1 MRSRSPATSARAC
14 WASCAYCS
22 GLLPLRLSVVNMSCS
37 LAAAAA
43 APGLCGGKGGAM
55 NATGEAQAPRMA
67 DGFVHRGRQVT
78 RLETFV
84 DAAFAFAVTLLVI
97 SIDEIP
103 DSRAA
108 LVLALKAVPSFAACF
123 AMIAMFWAA
132 HARWSRRYGFDD
144 AASTTLSLLLVFVV
158 LVYVYPLRLQF
169 GVFFAWVTGGWL
181 PSPMRIKSAADVG
194 FMFLVYGLAFA
205 MMSLCM
211 LGLYAHAWRRR
222 DAVGLDAGER
232 ARTAGEL
239 ARSEEHTSELQSL
252 MRISYAV
259 FCLKTKKTD
268 KNTIT

>member
-1 MRSRSPATSARAC
+1 MTDAD
-14 WASCAYCS
+14 
-22 GLLPLRLSVVNMSCS
+22 G
-37 LAAAAA
+37 
-43 APGLCGGKGGAM
+43 APP
-55 NATGEAQAPRMA
+55 PRMQ

-78 RLETFV
+78 RLEAFV

-97 SIDEIP
+97 SIDAIP

-108 LVLALKAVPSFAACF
+108 LVLALKSVPSFAACF

-144 AASTTLSLLLVFVV
+144 GASSVLSLLLVFVV

-169 GVFFAWVTGGWL
+169 GVFFAWITDGWL
-181 PSPMRIKSAADVG
+181 PSPMRIESAADVG

-222 DAVGLDAGER
+222 DAIALDAGER
-232 ARTAGEL
+232 AGTAGEIAIYVFYVAIAVLSIVLAVWAPRHAPQVIGVAGGIYALLGLTGVVESL
-239 ARSEEHTSELQSL
+239 ARRRTLARQ
-252 MRISYAV
+252 AGA
-259 FCLKTKKTD
+259 
-268 KNTIT
+268 

>member
-84 DAAFAFAVTLLVI
+84 DAAFAFAVTLL
-97 SIDEIP
+97 
-103 DSRAA
+103 
-108 LVLALKAVPSFAACF
+108 
-123 AMIAMFWAA
+123 
-132 HARWSRRYGFDD
+132 
-144 AASTTLSLLLVFVV
+144 
-158 LVYVYPLRLQF
+158 
-169 GVFFAWVTGGWL
+169 
-181 PSPMRIKSAADVG
+181 
-194 FMFLVYGLAFA
+194 
-205 MMSLCM
+205 
-211 LGLYAHAWRRR
+211 
-222 DAVGLDAGER
+222 
-232 ARTAGEL
+232 
-239 ARSEEHTSELQSL
+239 RSEEHTSELQSL

-259 FCLKTKKTD
+259 FCLKKK
-268 KNTIT
+268 KI

>member
-1 MRSRSPATSARAC
+1 
-14 WASCAYCS
+14 
-22 GLLPLRLSVVNMSCS
+22 
-37 LAAAAA
+37 
-43 APGLCGGKGGAM
+43 M
-55 NATGEAQAPRMA
+55 NATGGAQAPRTA
-67 DGFVHRGRQVT
+67 DGFVHRGRHVT
-78 RLETFV
+78 RREAFV

-97 SIDEIP
+97 SIDAIP
-103 DSRAA
+103 DSREA

-144 AASTTLSLLLVFVV
+144 AAGTTLSLLLVFVV

-181 PSPMRIKSAADVG
+181 PTPMRIESADDVG

-222 DAVGLDAGER
+222 DPIGLDAGER

-239 ARSEEHTSELQSL
+239 AIHVFHVAVATLSIALAVLLPRHAPQWIGVAGGVYALLGLTGVVESL
-252 MRISYAV
+252 ARRRA
-259 FCLKTKKTD
+259 LARGAGA
-268 KNTIT
+268 

>member
-1 MRSRSPATSARAC
+1 MSARDDA
-14 WASCAYCS
+14 
-22 GLLPLRLSVVNMSCS
+22 R
-37 LAAAAA
+37 
-43 APGLCGGKGGAM
+43 
-55 NATGEAQAPRMA
+55 APRMG

-78 RLETFV
+78 RLEAFV

-97 SIDEIP
+97 SIDAIP
-103 DSRAA
+103 DSREA

-144 AASTTLSLLLVFVV
+144 TASTVLSLLLVFVV

-181 PSPMRIKSAADVG
+181 PSPMRVESADDVG

-211 LGLYAHAWRRR
+211 VGLYLHAWRRR
-222 DAVGLDAGER
+222 VQLGLDRNER
-232 ARTAGEL
+232 AGTVAEIAMYVFFVAVAAVSIALATWAPTHAPQLVGMAGMVYALLMLTGVVESRARRRAL
-239 ARSEEHTSELQSL
+239 ARD
-252 MRISYAV
+252 AGA
-259 FCLKTKKTD
+259 
-268 KNTIT
+268 

>member
-1 MRSRSPATSARAC
+1 
-14 WASCAYCS
+14 
-22 GLLPLRLSVVNMSCS
+22 MSES
-37 LAAAAA
+37 
-43 APGLCGGKGGAM
+43 GGAHV
-55 NATGEAQAPRMA
+55 PRMA
-67 DGFVHRGRQVT
+67 DGFMHRGRQVT
-78 RLETFV
+78 RLEAFV

-97 SIDEIP
+97 SIDAIP

-144 AASTTLSLLLVFVV
+144 GASTTLSLALVFVV

-169 GVFFAWVTGGWL
+169 GVFFAWITGGWL
-181 PSPMRIKSAADVG
+181 PSPMRIESADDVG

-222 DAVGLDAGER
+222 DAIGLDRGER
-232 ARTAGEL
+232 ARTLGEL
-239 ARSEEHTSELQSL
+239 AIYVYFVVIATLSIAMALWAPRHAPQLIGVPGVL
-252 MRISYAV
+252 YALLGLTGV
-259 FCLKTKKTD
+259 VENQAHRHALAREAAG
-268 KNTIT
+268 